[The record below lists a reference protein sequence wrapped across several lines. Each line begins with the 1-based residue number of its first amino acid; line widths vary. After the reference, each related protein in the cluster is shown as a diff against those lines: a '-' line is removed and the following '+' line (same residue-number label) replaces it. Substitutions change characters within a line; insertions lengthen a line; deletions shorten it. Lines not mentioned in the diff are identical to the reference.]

1 MSFFSKITGM
11 AFCWIGVGVVY
22 PCSLMAFKIGADK
35 PSESNVMSLIVF
47 PLYIC
52 FYNSII
58 YGNCGY
64 NFKNTFIGRIMP
76 ADTISIKPNNHRIYE
91 CPNDKKIELL
101 NKLIQENSSA
111 DILVMC
117 SNNPEMIK
125 ENLQNKDVR
134 VVEDKQLIKEK
145 DLACEYL
152 ISYDMPIKA
161 IVYMARVSKASQKA
175 VMLLDESEQK
185 ALHAIETLLGRAIK
199 QERIEGFQYP
209 QKESNDSD
217 APKRKKLSKDEIKEV
232 AKKRYESSTQEKPK
246 FDKPKRDFRNDD
258 KKDDK
263 WAKKKKA
270 PNKFLGKDENGKAI
284 FSGKSGERNHRH
296 DGTPR
301 GKYDAPKVTGKKINI
316 KARKPKED

>member
-1 MSFFSKITGM
+1 
-11 AFCWIGVGVVY
+11 
-22 PCSLMAFKIGADK
+22 
-35 PSESNVMSLIVF
+35 
-47 PLYIC
+47 
-52 FYNSII
+52 
-58 YGNCGY
+58 
-64 NFKNTFIGRIMP
+64 MP
-76 ADTISIKPNNHRIYE
+76 AETISIKPNNHRIYE

-101 NKLIQENSSA
+101 NKLIQENSGA

-117 SNNPEMIK
+117 SENPEAIK
-125 ENLQNKDVR
+125 ENVQNKDVR
-134 VVEDKQLIKEK
+134 VLEDKQLVKEK
-145 DLACEYL
+145 ELTCEYL

-161 IVYMARVSKASQKA
+161 IVYMARVSKATKKA

-185 ALHAIETLLGRAIK
+185 ALHAIEILLGRAIK

-209 QKESNDSD
+209 KKQVKTSD
-217 APKRKKLSKDEIKEV
+217 EPKVKKLSKDKIKEV

-246 FDKPKRDFRNDD
+246 RDFRSDE

-301 GKYDAPKVTGKKINI
+301 EKLTGKKINI
-316 KARKPKED
+316 KASKPKED

>member
-1 MSFFSKITGM
+1 
-11 AFCWIGVGVVY
+11 
-22 PCSLMAFKIGADK
+22 
-35 PSESNVMSLIVF
+35 
-47 PLYIC
+47 
-52 FYNSII
+52 
-58 YGNCGY
+58 
-64 NFKNTFIGRIMP
+64 MP
-76 ADTISIKPNNHRIYE
+76 ADAIKIKPNNHRIYQ
-91 CPNDKKIELL
+91 CPNTKKTELL
-101 NKLIQENSSA
+101 NKLIEENA
-111 DILVMC
+111 NRDILVMC
-117 SNNPEMIK
+117 STNPEQIK

-134 VVEDKQLIKEK
+134 VLEDKELIKEK

-161 IVYMARVSKASQKA
+161 IVYMARVSKAPQKA

-185 ALHAIETLLGRAIK
+185 ELHTIETLLGRAIK
-199 QERIEGFQYP
+199 QEILPGFAYP
-209 QKESNDSD
+209 QKESKNSD
-217 APKRKKLSKDEIKEV
+217 EPKRKKLSKDEIKEV

-284 FSGKSGERNHRH
+284 FSGKSGERNHRY

-301 GKYDAPKVTGKKINI
+301 EKLTGKKISI
-316 KARKPKED
+316 KARKPKDT